1 MNQGTGFR
9 RNWRANRVL
18 YLIVCL
24 VLCGGLIAAS
34 SAGLLSPVEG
44 LISIPLNAVSGVFNR
59 AALSINNTL
68 TDLSEIQSLR
78 QRNADLEEALAQ
90 FQSEI
95 VELREI
101 ASDYDRLTDLLDYTT
116 GVRNQQTIAADVV
129 GIDQS
134 SLLRTITLNRGAR
147 DGVTVGMP
155 AVTGQGLV
163 GRVMDVTANAARVQ
177 LVNDTSSAVSARLQN
192 TRVEGSVIG
201 HVSGGL
207 RMTYMPLTAGV
218 QEGDLAVTSG
228 LGGNF
233 PADIVIGQ
241 VISVREEQS
250 ELYKEAEIRSL
261 VDFSTLEFVLVVTSF
276 QPVDVSAFEDS

>member
-9 RNWRANRVL
+9 RNWRSNRVL
-18 YLIVCL
+18 YLVVCL
-24 VLCGGLIAAS
+24 LVCIGLIVAS
-34 SAGLLSPVEG
+34 GAGLLSPVEG
-44 LISIPLNAVSGVFNR
+44 ILSVPLNAVSGVFNR
-59 AALSINNTL
+59 VALAITNTA
-68 TDLSEIQSLR
+68 TDLAQVQTLR

-90 FQSEI
+90 FQAEI

-101 ASDYDRLTDLLDYTT
+101 ASDYDRLSGLLDYTT

-129 GIDQS
+129 GIDQT

-147 DGVTVGMP
+147 DGITFGMP
-155 AVTGQGLV
+155 VVTGQGLV
-163 GRVMDVTANAARVQ
+163 GRVMDVTANAARVLLITDQ
-177 LVNDTSSAVSARLQN
+177 SSAVSGRLQN

-207 RMTYMPLTAGV
+207 RMTYMPLTAAV

-261 VDFSTLEFVLVVTSF
+261 VNFDTLEFVLVVTSF